1 MKSKNLIKIRKQIKF
16 LTNFQKTTKSISL
29 ISSIKFQ
36 KTYRKISR
44 IMKNVF
50 YLLEIFREIL
60 RRHPRLISNLEII
73 KKDLE
78 GKILIVVIASDK
90 GLAGVFDQLI
100 FKEAE
105 NFLKD
110 KDFYL
115 GTIGLKAEKYFKKKY
130 QLLFS
135 FSKFENILPESF
147 ARELLSFF
155 DLIIKENKIK
165 EIYLIRPNLT
175 STGFQIEVVKVFPL
189 TLETLK
195 DLIEKIKVKT
205 KEFEFLKPKESL
217 REFKYILEPS
227 PQILIQTI
235 FNQISYLIIYALI
248 LQSQASLEFMRTL
261 TMKKASENAEK
272 IKEREIL
279 DYNKLRQQKITE
291 ELLDLRR

>member
-36 KTYRKISR
+36 KAYKKITR
-44 IMKNVF
+44 IMKNIF

-73 KKDLE
+73 KKGLE

-175 STGFQIEVVKVFPL
+175 STGFQVEVVKVFPL
-189 TLETLK
+189 TLENLK